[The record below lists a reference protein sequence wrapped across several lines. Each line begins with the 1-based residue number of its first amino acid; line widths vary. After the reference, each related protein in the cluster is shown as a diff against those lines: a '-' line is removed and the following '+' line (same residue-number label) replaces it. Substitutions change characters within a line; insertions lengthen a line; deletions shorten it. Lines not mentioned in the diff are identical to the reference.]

1 MVKKRELKDIFTDK
15 GKIDPVK
22 LATVG
27 EKELEKT
34 LTSLKKNWPIFTL
47 RRLKEHF
54 QDRNLKSHIKSLKQ
68 TSEPLA
74 IQILENNGLALDNFD
89 NDGKLNVTQDKLTKI
104 TIKQFD
110 FLTSLRVE
118 DLNFS
123 RPATPGF

>member
-1 MVKKRELKDIFTDK
+1 M
-15 GKIDPVK
+15 
-22 LATVG
+22 
-27 EKELEKT
+27 
-34 LTSLKKNWPIFTL
+34 
-47 RRLKEHF
+47 KEHF
-54 QDRNLKSHIKSLKQ
+54 QDRDLKSHIKLLKQ

-74 IQILENNGLALDNFD
+74 EKILEDNDLSLDNFD
-89 NDGKLNVTQDKLTKI
+89 NDGRLNVTQDKLKKM